1 MLVLI
6 YQTKAVTN
14 NNKQNLLINLPSL
27 QYRLM
32 LLTQTT
38 AIYSS
43 FVCIFHLVEILC
55 RLGSLVLSLSKIEE
69 QGNKVGPTP
78 KASALILLW
87 RDLSHSILVRL
98 AKAVQAF
105 RSAALPSPRTLYKK
119 LRRHI
124 L

>member
-1 MLVLI
+1 MTLSQYLKKNPPNEDILKEPNLISVLELI
-6 YQTKAVTN
+6 YQTKAVIN

-55 RLGSLVLSLSKIEE
+55 RLGSLKERKGL
-69 QGNKVGPTP
+69 
-78 KASALILLW
+78 
-87 RDLSHSILVRL
+87 
-98 AKAVQAF
+98 
-105 RSAALPSPRTLYKK
+105 
-119 LRRHI
+119 
-124 L
+124 